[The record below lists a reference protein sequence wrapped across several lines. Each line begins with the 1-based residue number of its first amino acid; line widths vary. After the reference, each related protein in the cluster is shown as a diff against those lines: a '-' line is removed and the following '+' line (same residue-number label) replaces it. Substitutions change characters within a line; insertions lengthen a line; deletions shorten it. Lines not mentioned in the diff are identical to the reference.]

1 MGETLVNNLPL
12 INMLTSLS
20 KQPKWQ
26 QFVRQSN
33 HLSRRH
39 FEIGKKERE
48 GTKEASAG
56 NCPGMTPSNILQ
68 SSVHIDSIYSTLLI
82 TPANSLSL
90 YLSVIVCMLLIK

>member
-33 HLSRRH
+33 HLSRRP
-39 FEIGKKERE
+39 FEIGNRERE

-56 NCPGMTPSNILQ
+56 NSPGMTPSNILQ
-68 SSVHIDSIYSTLLI
+68 SSVHIDSIYSHPLTL
-82 TPANSLSL
+82 SLSIS
-90 YLSVIVCMLLIK
+90 LS